1 MTNPKRIVAECARKA
16 AVPDRQA
23 VASLKPEVLMG
34 GELEAAFAGLYAALV
49 TPGEPHIGSLT
60 DEEVGSMSSACYIRA
75 IADRSS
81 LEGTA
86 YVEVMAGAYTN
97 RCWNDGSLRADLRSL
112 RIHPNQH
119 A

>member
-1 MTNPKRIVAECARKA
+1 LLSALERPLYLIGKQSLRSSRKC
-16 AVPDRQA
+16 
-23 VASLKPEVLMG
+23 SWEVK
-34 GELEAAFAGLYAALV
+34 LEAAFAGLYAALV

-60 DEEVGSMSSACYIRA
+60 DEEVGSMSSAYYIRA